1 VAADRQSF
9 LHKVFTACAD
19 ELGRLDQRMRDLLD
33 EADPLTVD
41 ELLPEQEAELALP
54 SDGTLAERRA
64 RVVARLVARQ
74 RYRPAD
80 FQTSLSPLLGLAA
93 ADIKVL
99 ERTHAMASSMRDD
112 REIFEFF
119 VYRDPTLPGTYY
131 LTSAQALVDTIAA
144 SHTQGYVIESID
156 ACCDDDLSH
165 CDARP
170 RGGLMAVSSAVQLA
184 DLALTWSEKTGDAD
198 LSLID
203 SDLASDRGLE
213 TAVILSLFLDR
224 RAEDDDQSRRA
235 ATRTIAAAGGR
246 ISSPTSPAIE
256 SARGCGCS
264 TARSEPTK
272 PCCARRS
279 TCSRRS
285 PGCSS
290 IVSSRASTS
299 PSRPPRTHF

>member
-1 VAADRQSF
+1 MSRLLFWLFETTPGATAADAYARMMESLLPPGRAWRLIGQSF
-9 LHKVFTACAD
+9 LHKVFMACAD

-165 CDARP
+165 CDA
-170 RGGLMAVSSAVQLA
+170 
-184 DLALTWSEKTGDAD
+184 DLVGT
-198 LSLID
+198 
-203 SDLASDRGLE
+203 
-213 TAVILSLFLDR
+213 
-224 RAEDDDQSRRA
+224 
-235 ATRTIAAAGGR
+235 
-246 ISSPTSPAIE
+246 
-256 SARGCGCS
+256 
-264 TARSEPTK
+264 
-272 PCCARRS
+272 
-279 TCSRRS
+279 
-285 PGCSS
+285 
-290 IVSSRASTS
+290 
-299 PSRPPRTHF
+299 